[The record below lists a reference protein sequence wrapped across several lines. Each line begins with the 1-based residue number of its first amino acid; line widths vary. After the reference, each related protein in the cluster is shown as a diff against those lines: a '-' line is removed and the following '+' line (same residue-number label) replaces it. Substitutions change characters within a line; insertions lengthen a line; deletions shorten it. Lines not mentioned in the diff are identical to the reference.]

1 MNRKRG
7 KKEVLKGTL
16 AIGLLINQFS
26 SFGAIVN
33 ATVYESEVENNSD
46 IVQESIDSSQDD
58 LPDLDGNLS
67 NESTENEEIQ
77 NPGDGLPEEIPNDEE
92 FGETEDVELEIPKVE
107 EDLDSADGSEESKS
121 PEEQI
126 EEELLEETASIN
138 LEDDGLFSIESRS
151 SGSGLVQLWQ
161 VVPDG
166 QQSKEGKT
174 TSEIMKAVQCKP
186 NHNLYPS
193 GGQSEHNTYV
203 NSCYVDDALYLGEDT
218 NYYYIYL
225 SGYEG
230 KVPKSESHWFELDL
244 NNDGTKVKYEI
255 QTVAYY
261 IPGGTTMY
269 SLQEKTEPLDVPEL
283 NYYDQYL
290 DKYNDI
296 NERGITT
303 FSTSTVQS
311 PSYYANENGTLVHYL
326 TSNVTKANSY
336 SKVIVGKAPSWM
348 SSNVKYYSYDGI
360 YFYTN
365 WRNIKVNGQG
375 AVNQSNPFYNYYQYL
390 PVRSK
395 SNYSANIFDN
405 YTNSNGGAGGKLVN
419 TGQYFYAVQDKY
431 GINGALQYAMGIHE
445 SGWGKSSLSLN
456 KNNLFGMNATDN
468 NPYGNGTS
476 FPSVEAGINYH
487 ADRYLS
493 WGYTDPVDDW
503 RYMGSHVGNKGS
515 GMNVRYASDPFWG
528 EKIAGWYYRF
538 DSASGLKDYD
548 YYTIGIKQSNAVVDV
563 KSQANS
569 SSSTLYQTKNKKS
582 NIKIGHYPVLITG
595 NLNGFYQI
603 KTDTPLNS
611 SGNVQYNATYQWPN
625 TYGYINN
632 NNVIVVNG
640 NNSYNDPLNLQLY
653 NPTTKD
659 TLDSIYWSNGKL
671 NLEGWAIIE
680 GLNIPTDTSVS
691 KKLIFTD
698 KNGKSYEY
706 NLTNVKATKVTNSS
720 WANPGNLYNYDYAGY
735 KISIDESD
743 LPVNLGEYKL
753 SLEITI
759 GTVKKIIN
767 LSKNDNL
774 PETHTNYNQ
783 YDFNNLNNQ
792 LKLIISSLKTKDTL
806 DRVYWDNDQL
816 VLEGWA
822 IIEGRNMPDNN
833 SVVKT
838 LILMGSNGMKYEY
851 PMTNVE
857 IKGVTE
863 AEWVNPNKI
872 YNYDYSGY
880 SVRINK
886 DDLPNITQDYS
897 ISVKITSGDSS
908 ATISLSMK
916 SGLPNIEIGNF
927 TYNILN
933 VNNKLI
939 LSIKDLTTKN
949 TLDRVY
955 WENNQLVLE
964 GWALIDGHSMS
975 SNNSVTKILIL
986 TDSNGKKYE
995 YPMTNVEIKGVT
1007 ESSWANPGNRYNYDY
1022 SGYKVVIPIDDLPT
1036 QEDSY
1041 LVSLNMSIN
1050 NLNKIINID
1059 PSSTS
1064 IPDVYTGKSSLVSFE
1079 KVSNK
1084 LNLSVQERS
1093 LGTNNCV
1100 DKIEWNNNQLTLEG
1114 WGLIEGLDMSTS
1126 SVVSKILVLES
1137 DSGKKYEYP
1146 MTNIEIKGVTDSSW
1160 ANPGKHYNYDYSG
1173 YKVSI
1178 SQDQLPKEVGSYTLK
1193 LKLKVGNT
1201 TKELILN
1208 PSVKLPAQ
1216 YTGATELYSIES
1228 VNQKLILNVQK
1239 RSLGTN
1245 NCVDKIEWNNNQLTL
1260 EGWGLIEGLDMSTS
1274 SVVSK
1279 ILVLE
1284 SDSGKNYEYPMTNV
1298 EIKGVTDSSWANP
1311 GKHYNYD
1318 YSGYKVS
1325 ISQDQL
1331 PKEVGSYTLKLK
1343 LKVGN
1348 TTKELILNPMK
1359 SYPNVPNYNGNK
1371 YELLTKG
1378 SSIIVKVSK

>member
-7 KKEVLKGTL
+7 KKVVLKGTL

-46 IVQESIDSSQDD
+46 IVQESIDSSQDN

-67 NESTENEEIQ
+67 NESIENEEIQ
-77 NPGDGLPEEIPNDEE
+77 NPGNGLPEEIPNDEE
-92 FGETEDVELEIPKVE
+92 SGETEDAELEIPKVE

-174 TSEIMKAVQCKP
+174 TSEIMKALQCKP

-390 PVRSK
+390 PFRSK

-419 TGQYFYAVQDKY
+419 TGQYFYAVQDNY

-445 SGWGKSSLSLN
+445 SGWGKSSLSID

-493 WGYTDPVDDW
+493 WGYTDPIDDW

-548 YYTIGIKQSNAVVDV
+548 YYTIGIKQSSTVYNVR
-563 KSQANS
+563 SQPNTS
-569 SSSTLYQTKNKKS
+569 SKVLYQTKNKKN
-582 NIKIGHYPVLITG
+582 NIKIANYPFLITG
-595 NLNGFYQI
+595 EQNGFYQV
-603 KTDTPLNS
+603 KTDTPINS
-611 SGNVQYNATYQWPN
+611 QGNAQYSAQYQWIN
-625 TYGYINN
+625 TYAYIDKSA
-632 NNVIVVNG
+632 VVYLNHTA
-640 NNSYNDPLNLQLY
+640 YQDPLYTQEFKA
-653 NPTTKD
+653 TTQNS
-659 TLDSIYWSNGKL
+659 LDYMDWQNGSLVIK
-671 NLEGWAIIE
+671 GWAIID
-680 GLNIPTDTSVS
+680 GINLPDIDSSV
-691 KKLIFTD
+691 KTLILTGD
-698 KNGKSYEY
+698 NGVVKEY
-706 NLTNVKATKVTNSS
+706 PLINVLMPHVTESE
-720 WANPGNLYNYDYAGY
+720 WTNPGKLYNYNYSGY
-735 KISIDESD
+735 QVSIPISQLPKDLGNYKFSLRLQIGNLVKVISLNKSD
-743 LPVNLGEYKL
+743 LPTKYYGDYTYEFSN
-753 SLEITI
+753 I
-759 GTVKKIIN
+759 
-767 LSKNDNL
+767 
-774 PETHTNYNQ
+774 
-783 YDFNNLNNQ
+783 NNQ
-792 LKLIISSLKTKDTL
+792 VSLLVNQLVTKNSVD
-806 DRVYWDNDQL
+806 YIAIENGKL

-822 IIEGRNMPDNN
+822 IIEGQNMSQ
-833 SVVKT
+833 SVNVSK
-838 LILMGSNGMKYEY
+838 ILVLQTDSGERFEF
-851 PMTNVE
+851 PVE
-857 IKGVTE
+857 NTENKGVT
-863 AEWVNPNKI
+863 N
-872 YNYDYSGY
+872 
-880 SVRINK
+880 
-886 DDLPNITQDYS
+886 
-897 ISVKITSGDSS
+897 
-908 ATISLSMK
+908 
-916 SGLPNIEIGNF
+916 
-927 TYNILN
+927 
-933 VNNKLI
+933 
-939 LSIKDLTTKN
+939 
-949 TLDRVY
+949 
-955 WENNQLVLE
+955 
-964 GWALIDGHSMS
+964 
-975 SNNSVTKILIL
+975 SN
-986 TDSNGKKYE
+986 
-995 YPMTNVEIKGVT
+995 
-1007 ESSWANPGNRYNYDY
+1007 WANPDRLYNYDY
-1022 SGYKVVIPIDDLPT
+1022 SGYKVEVPQNVLSTLDGTYKLSISLQVGNIKKEIVLNSQVILPET
-1036 QEDSY
+1036 F
-1041 LVSLNMSIN
+1041 VGKT
-1050 NLNKIINID
+1050 KI
-1059 PSSTS
+1059 
-1064 IPDVYTGKSSLVSFE
+1064 YE
-1079 KVSNK
+1079 
-1084 LNLSVQERS
+1084 LS
-1093 LGTNNCV
+1093 
-1100 DKIEWNNNQLTLEG
+1100 KFNNQLQLTVSNRQFSPLSFTDSLRWDNDQLVIEG
-1114 WGLIEGLDMSTS
+1114 WALIEGNDISNKNSIKKTLLLTNDNGKCYSYS
-1126 SVVSKILVLES
+1126 LENT
-1137 DSGKKYEYP
+1137 KN
-1146 MTNIEIKGVTDSSW
+1146 TGVTNSEW
-1160 ANPGKHYNYDYSG
+1160 VNPGQHYNYDYAG
-1173 YKVSI
+1173 YTASI
-1178 SQDQLPKEVGSYTLK
+1178 SIGQLPDLSGTYTFSILLEVG
-1193 LKLKVGNT
+1193 NQ
-1201 TKELILN
+1201 TKEIPFSVPNVLPITYIGDKLVYQFTKSNNKMSLN
-1208 PSVKLPAQ
+1208 ITNKIKSFADVEDGMWYSEYIRDFVNKGYVLGYSDGTFRPNNWITRAEFVKITNLAFGLTDKVTNLPFTDLDTSWKQEELKIALAAG
-1216 YTGATELYSIES
+1216 YITPATQFRPNDPISRQEAAKIVGYL
-1228 VNQKLILNVQK
+1228 
-1239 RSLGTN
+1239 LGN
-1245 NCVDKIEWNNNQLTL
+1245 KIQSGLTL
-1260 EGWGLIEGLDMSTS
+1260 DFKDADNIADWAKDYVAGLTS
-1274 SVVSK
+1274 SGVLSKNENFRPTDSLTRAEAVK
-1279 ILVLE
+1279 IL
-1284 SDSGKNYEYPMTNV
+1284 
-1298 EIKGVTDSSWANP
+1298 
-1311 GKHYNYD
+1311 
-1318 YSGYKVS
+1318 S
-1325 ISQDQL
+1325 IS
-1331 PKEVGSYTLKLK
+1331 S
-1343 LKVGN
+1343 
-1348 TTKELILNPMK
+1348 EL
-1359 SYPNVPNYNGNK
+1359 
-1371 YELLTKG
+1371 
-1378 SSIIVKVSK
+1378 

>member
-1 MNRKRG
+1 MNQKRG
-7 KKEVLKGTL
+7 KKVVLKGTL

-46 IVQESIDSSQDD
+46 IVQESIDSSQDN

-174 TSEIMKAVQCKP
+174 TSEIMKALQCKP

-419 TGQYFYAVQDKY
+419 TGQYFYAVQDNY

-582 NIKIGHYPVLITG
+582 NIKISNYPVLIIDEQ
-595 NLNGFYQI
+595 NDFYKIQ
-603 KTDTPLNS
+603 TDTPILGGKAQFNA
-611 SGNVQYNATYQWPN
+611 QYIRELSI
-625 TYGYINN
+625 GYISKEVILITTQGVSQEYGDLQNHVDQAMIDAN
-632 NNVIVVNG
+632 GLYLYGWGYVEGLNMSNEGEIEKNIVVKNENG
-640 NNSYNDPLNLQLY
+640 TEVIRQTAEDIYNLEFAQGF
-653 NPTTKD
+653 
-659 TLDSIYWSNGKL
+659 NGPYEYARYETFLPIL
-671 NLEGWAIIE
+671 NLEPG
-680 GLNIPTDTSVS
+680 V
-691 KKLIFTD
+691 
-698 KNGKSYEY
+698 Y
-706 NLTNVKATKVTNSS
+706 NLDIEIIKS
-720 WANPGNLYNYDYAGY
+720 GY
-735 KISIDESD
+735 GKRAWIRS
-743 LPVNLGEYKL
+743 NYKL
-753 SLEITI
+753 DTGYVQI
-759 GTVKKIIN
+759 G
-767 LSKNDNL
+767 
-774 PETHTNYNQ
+774 
-783 YDFNNLNNQ
+783 
-792 LKLIISSLKTKDTL
+792 
-806 DRVYWDNDQL
+806 
-816 VLEGWA
+816 
-822 IIEGRNMPDNN
+822 
-833 SVVKT
+833 
-838 LILMGSNGMKYEY
+838 
-851 PMTNVE
+851 
-857 IKGVTE
+857 
-863 AEWVNPNKI
+863 
-872 YNYDYSGY
+872 
-880 SVRINK
+880 
-886 DDLPNITQDYS
+886 
-897 ISVKITSGDSS
+897 
-908 ATISLSMK
+908 
-916 SGLPNIEIGNF
+916 
-927 TYNILN
+927 
-933 VNNKLI
+933 
-939 LSIKDLTTKN
+939 
-949 TLDRVY
+949 
-955 WENNQLVLE
+955 
-964 GWALIDGHSMS
+964 
-975 SNNSVTKILIL
+975 
-986 TDSNGKKYE
+986 GKKY
-995 YPMTNVEIKGVT
+995 
-1007 ESSWANPGNRYNYDY
+1007 RFYN
-1022 SGYKVVIPIDDLPT
+1022 
-1036 QEDSY
+1036 E
-1041 LVSLNMSIN
+1041 
-1050 NLNKIINID
+1050 
-1059 PSSTS
+1059 
-1064 IPDVYTGKSSLVSFE
+1064 
-1079 KVSNK
+1079 
-1084 LNLSVQERS
+1084 
-1093 LGTNNCV
+1093 
-1100 DKIEWNNNQLTLEG
+1100 
-1114 WGLIEGLDMSTS
+1114 IEGEP
-1126 SVVSKILVLES
+1126 V
-1137 DSGKKYEYP
+1137 
-1146 MTNIEIKGVTDSSW
+1146 
-1160 ANPGKHYNYDYSG
+1160 H
-1173 YKVSI
+1173 
-1178 SQDQLPKEVGSYTLK
+1178 
-1193 LKLKVGNT
+1193 
-1201 TKELILN
+1201 LIIT
-1208 PSVKLPAQ
+1208 
-1216 YTGATELYSIES
+1216 Y
-1228 VNQKLILNVQK
+1228 
-1239 RSLGTN
+1239 
-1245 NCVDKIEWNNNQLTL
+1245 
-1260 EGWGLIEGLDMSTS
+1260 
-1274 SVVSK
+1274 
-1279 ILVLE
+1279 
-1284 SDSGKNYEYPMTNV
+1284 
-1298 EIKGVTDSSWANP
+1298 
-1311 GKHYNYD
+1311 
-1318 YSGYKVS
+1318 
-1325 ISQDQL
+1325 
-1331 PKEVGSYTLKLK
+1331 
-1343 LKVGN
+1343 
-1348 TTKELILNPMK
+1348 
-1359 SYPNVPNYNGNK
+1359 
-1371 YELLTKG
+1371 
-1378 SSIIVKVSK
+1378 

>member
-174 TSEIMKAVQCKP
+174 TSEIMKALQCKP

-419 TGQYFYAVQDKY
+419 TGQYFYAVQDNY

-445 SGWGKSSLSLN
+445 SGWGKSSLSID

-538 DSASGLKDYD
+538 DSVSGLKDYD

-582 NIKIGHYPVLITG
+582 NIKIYNYPFLITG
-595 NLNGFYQI
+595 EQNGYYCV
-603 KTDTPLNS
+603 KTDTPIVNGKPVFNGTYSWGLTNGYILKSEINILNHSLYRNPVDSRSNVISAIGNIIIEPGRINIDGWAFIEGLSINNVDDISTTLLLKDLRGDIIKSYPTTVVFRPDVTMVYGEGKYNYSFSGFQVSIPEKDLVDLS
-611 SGNVQYNATYQWPN
+611 SGNYSLELQMNPKYFNEKVITLSAGDLVSTGQYQHKKVQLKDVENKL
-625 TYGYINN
+625 I
-632 NNVIVVNG
+632 
-640 NNSYNDPLNLQLY
+640 LNLTHEEISGVNNIIVNQ
-653 NPTTKD
+653 
-659 TLDSIYWSNGKL
+659 SNVLFNGFSFIK
-671 NLEGWAIIE
+671 
-680 GLNIPTDTSVS
+680 GLNISTTSDS
-691 KKLIFTD
+691 QKKVVINNKTTGQQVYSGPVD
-698 KNGKSYEY
+698 NIKREDVTQAYGNGK
-706 NLTNVKATKVTNSS
+706 
-720 WANPGNLYNYDYAGY
+720 YNYDYAGFLV
-735 KISIDESD
+735 D
-743 LPVNLGEYKL
+743 LPMSVLDTLMIGEY
-753 SLEITI
+753 EI
-759 GTVKKIIN
+759 V
-767 LSKNDNL
+767 
-774 PETHTNYNQ
+774 
-783 YDFNNLNNQ
+783 
-792 LKLIISSLKTKDTL
+792 
-806 DRVYWDNDQL
+806 
-816 VLEGWA
+816 
-822 IIEGRNMPDNN
+822 M
-833 SVVKT
+833 
-838 LILMGSNGMKYEY
+838 
-851 PMTNVE
+851 NVTQG
-857 IKGVTE
+857 KVTE
-863 AEWVNPNKI
+863 
-872 YNYDYSGY
+872 
-880 SVRINK
+880 
-886 DDLPNITQDYS
+886 
-897 ISVKITSGDSS
+897 
-908 ATISLSMK
+908 TISLIGPEKQASYIGPNGKVTLSVNGKQMSIK
-916 SGLPNIEIGNF
+916 VEPVTYEKVSG
-927 TYNILN
+927 
-933 VNNKLI
+933 VNNI
-939 LSIKDLTTKN
+939 I
-949 TLDRVY
+949 V
-955 WENNQLVLE
+955 NQSNVLF
-964 GWALIDGHSMS
+964 
-975 SNNSVTKILIL
+975 
-986 TDSNGKKYE
+986 NGFSF
-995 YPMTNVEIKGVT
+995 IKGLNIST
-1007 ESSWANPGNRYNYDY
+1007 TSDSQK
-1022 SGYKVVIPIDDLPT
+1022 KVVI
-1036 QEDSY
+1036 
-1041 LVSLNMSIN
+1041 N
-1050 NLNKIINID
+1050 NKM
-1059 PSSTS
+1059 
-1064 IPDVYTGKSSLVSFE
+1064 TGQQV
-1079 KVSNK
+1079 
-1084 LNLSVQERS
+1084 
-1093 LGTNNCV
+1093 
-1100 DKIEWNNNQLTLEG
+1100 
-1114 WGLIEGLDMSTS
+1114 
-1126 SVVSKILVLES
+1126 
-1137 DSGKKYEYP
+1137 
-1146 MTNIEIKGVTDSSW
+1146 
-1160 ANPGKHYNYDYSG
+1160 YSG
-1173 YKVSI
+1173 PADNIKREDVTQAY
-1178 SQDQLPKEVGSYTLK
+1178 
-1193 LKLKVGNT
+1193 GN
-1201 TKELILN
+1201 
-1208 PSVKLPAQ
+1208 
-1216 YTGATELYSIES
+1216 
-1228 VNQKLILNVQK
+1228 
-1239 RSLGTN
+1239 
-1245 NCVDKIEWNNNQLTL
+1245 
-1260 EGWGLIEGLDMSTS
+1260 
-1274 SVVSK
+1274 
-1279 ILVLE
+1279 
-1284 SDSGKNYEYPMTNV
+1284 GK
-1298 EIKGVTDSSWANP
+1298 
-1311 GKHYNYD
+1311 YN
-1318 YSGYKVS
+1318 
-1325 ISQDQL
+1325 
-1331 PKEVGSYTLKLK
+1331 
-1343 LKVGN
+1343 
-1348 TTKELILNPMK
+1348 
-1359 SYPNVPNYNGNK
+1359 
-1371 YELLTKG
+1371 
-1378 SSIIVKVSK
+1378 

>member
-7 KKEVLKGTL
+7 KKVVLKGTL

-46 IVQESIDSSQDD
+46 IVQESIDSSQDN

-67 NESTENEEIQ
+67 NESIENEEIQ

-126 EEELLEETASIN
+126 EEELLEETSLIN
-138 LEDDGLFSIESRS
+138 LEDDELLSVESRS

-174 TSEIMKAVQCKP
+174 TSEIMKALQCKP

-261 IPGGTTMY
+261 ISGGTTMY

-303 FSTSTVQS
+303 FSTSIVQS

-445 SGWGKSSLSLN
+445 SGWGKSSLSID

-582 NIKIGHYPVLITG
+582 NIKIYNYPFLIIG
-595 NLNGFYQI
+595 QLGEFYKIQ
-603 KTDTPLNS
+603 TDTPIVN
-611 SGNVQYNATYQWPN
+611 GVPKFNAQYIYDLSV
-625 TYGYINN
+625 GYIDNTSILITTN
-632 NNVIVVNG
+632 GSYEEYGALQNHIDQASIDSNGLYLYGWGYVEGMNMSNDWEIEKNIVIKDETGTEVVRQTVEDIYNLDFAQGFNG
-640 NNSYNDPLNLQLY
+640 PYEYARYGTFLPILDLEPGLY
-653 NPTTKD
+653 NFDIEIIKPGYGRRAWVRSNYKLD
-659 TLDSIYWSNGKL
+659 TGYVQIGGKKYRFY
-671 NLEGWAIIE
+671 NEVESGPVKLEIIE
-680 GLNIPTDTSVS
+680 GALQNHIDQ
-691 KKLIFTD
+691 
-698 KNGKSYEY
+698 
-706 NLTNVKATKVTNSS
+706 A
-720 WANPGNLYNYDYAGY
+720 
-735 KISIDESD
+735 SI
-743 LPVNLGEYKL
+743 
-753 SLEITI
+753 
-759 GTVKKIIN
+759 
-767 LSKNDNL
+767 
-774 PETHTNYNQ
+774 
-783 YDFNNLNNQ
+783 
-792 LKLIISSLKTKDTL
+792 
-806 DRVYWDNDQL
+806 
-816 VLEGWA
+816 
-822 IIEGRNMPDNN
+822 
-833 SVVKT
+833 
-838 LILMGSNGMKYEY
+838 
-851 PMTNVE
+851 
-857 IKGVTE
+857 
-863 AEWVNPNKI
+863 
-872 YNYDYSGY
+872 
-880 SVRINK
+880 
-886 DDLPNITQDYS
+886 
-897 ISVKITSGDSS
+897 
-908 ATISLSMK
+908 
-916 SGLPNIEIGNF
+916 
-927 TYNILN
+927 
-933 VNNKLI
+933 
-939 LSIKDLTTKN
+939 
-949 TLDRVY
+949 
-955 WENNQLVLE
+955 
-964 GWALIDGHSMS
+964 
-975 SNNSVTKILIL
+975 
-986 TDSNGKKYE
+986 DSNGLYLYGWGYVEGMNMSNDWEIEKNIVIKDETGTEVVRQTVEDIYNLDFAQGFNGPYEYARYGTFLPILDLEPGLYNFDIEIIKPGYGRRAWVRSNYKLDTGYVQIGDKKYRFYNEVE
-995 YPMTNVEIKGVT
+995 YGPVHL
-1007 ESSWANPGNRYNYDY
+1007 R
-1022 SGYKVVIPIDDLPT
+1022 
-1036 QEDSY
+1036 
-1041 LVSLNMSIN
+1041 
-1050 NLNKIINID
+1050 II
-1059 PSSTS
+1059 
-1064 IPDVYTGKSSLVSFE
+1064 Y
-1079 KVSNK
+1079 
-1084 LNLSVQERS
+1084 
-1093 LGTNNCV
+1093 
-1100 DKIEWNNNQLTLEG
+1100 
-1114 WGLIEGLDMSTS
+1114 
-1126 SVVSKILVLES
+1126 
-1137 DSGKKYEYP
+1137 
-1146 MTNIEIKGVTDSSW
+1146 
-1160 ANPGKHYNYDYSG
+1160 
-1173 YKVSI
+1173 
-1178 SQDQLPKEVGSYTLK
+1178 
-1193 LKLKVGNT
+1193 
-1201 TKELILN
+1201 
-1208 PSVKLPAQ
+1208 
-1216 YTGATELYSIES
+1216 
-1228 VNQKLILNVQK
+1228 
-1239 RSLGTN
+1239 
-1245 NCVDKIEWNNNQLTL
+1245 
-1260 EGWGLIEGLDMSTS
+1260 
-1274 SVVSK
+1274 
-1279 ILVLE
+1279 
-1284 SDSGKNYEYPMTNV
+1284 
-1298 EIKGVTDSSWANP
+1298 
-1311 GKHYNYD
+1311 
-1318 YSGYKVS
+1318 
-1325 ISQDQL
+1325 
-1331 PKEVGSYTLKLK
+1331 
-1343 LKVGN
+1343 
-1348 TTKELILNPMK
+1348 
-1359 SYPNVPNYNGNK
+1359 
-1371 YELLTKG
+1371 
-1378 SSIIVKVSK
+1378 